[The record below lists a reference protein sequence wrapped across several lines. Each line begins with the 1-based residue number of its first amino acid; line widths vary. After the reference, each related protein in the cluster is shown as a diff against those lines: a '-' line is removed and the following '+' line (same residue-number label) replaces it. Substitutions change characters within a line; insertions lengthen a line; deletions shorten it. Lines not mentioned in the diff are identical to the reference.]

1 MKWSLQLPTMIDGSM
16 MMNQSH
22 RQEMKTPCL
31 ETPKRKNVLIL
42 SQMHRKMLKNLID
55 RQLKIMFESASE
67 ESDQKL
73 AFREQTSKSA
83 SIDS

>member
-1 MKWSLQLPTMIDGSM
+1 MPTMIDSSM

-42 SQMHRKMLKNLID
+42 SLMHQKMLKNLID
-55 RQLKIMFESASE
+55 RQLKIMSKSASE
-67 ESDQKL
+67 ESDPSL
-73 AFREQTSKSA
+73 GFRGQTFKST
-83 SIDS
+83 SVDS